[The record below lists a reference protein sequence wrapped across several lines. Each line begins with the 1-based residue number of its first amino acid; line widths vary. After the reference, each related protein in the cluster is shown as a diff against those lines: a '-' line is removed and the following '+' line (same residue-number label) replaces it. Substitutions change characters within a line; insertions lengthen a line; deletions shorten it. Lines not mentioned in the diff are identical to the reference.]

1 MTYFLNQIMN
11 GVTSGMIYASLGI
24 ALVLIYRSTS
34 IVNFA
39 QGEMATLS
47 TLIAWQL
54 VAVGVP
60 LMFAFLLALAA
71 AAAIAAILYMVA
83 IRPVQKS
90 EELTIVIVTIG
101 LFLAINS
108 VSGAMWGYLPKSLPS
123 LFPRGSLNI
132 DGVRITSTLV
142 GSVVVV
148 AVAALVLYLL
158 FQRTRLGL
166 ALRAAA
172 TNPESSRLCGISVTY
187 MMVAGWALSGI
198 FGTLSGILV
207 APQLSLDPNMMFTVI
222 VYAFSAAIIGGLA
235 SYIGVVLGGV
245 IVGISQSLS
254 VGYLTALG
262 SEFQVIVPLILI
274 ICVLIVKPQG
284 LFGKTA
290 VVRV

>member
-1 MTYFLNQIMN
+1 MTYFLNQILN
-11 GVTSGMIYASLGI
+11 GVANGMIYASLGI

-39 QGEMATLS
+39 QGEMATMS

-54 VAVGVP
+54 VAIGMP
-60 LMFAFLLALAA
+60 LMLAFLLGLAA
-71 AAAIAAILYMVA
+71 AAVIAAVLYMVA

-108 VSGAMWGYLPKSLPS
+108 VSGAMWGYVPKSLPS
-123 LFPRGSLNI
+123 LFQWGSFNL
-132 DGVRITSTLV
+132 DGVRITSTLI
-142 GSVVVV
+142 GSVAVV
-148 AVAALVLYLL
+148 AAAALVLYLL

-172 TNPESSRLCGISVTY
+172 TNPESSQLCGISVTY
-187 MMVAGWALSGI
+187 MMVAGWALSGV
-198 FGTLSGILV
+198 FGALSGILV

-235 SYIGVVLGGV
+235 SYVGVVVGGV
-245 IVGISQSLS
+245 VVGIAQSLS
-254 VGYLTALG
+254 TGYLTMLG
-262 SEFQVIVPLILI
+262 SDLQVIVPLVLI
-274 ICVLIVKPQG
+274 VCVLIVKPQG
-284 LFGKTA
+284 LFGKT
-290 VVRV
+290 VVARV